1 MALDRPHA
9 RREFLAGGAL
19 TAMSLVGPASAQ
31 GQAGGAVFGAVVEK
45 VVSPSALSV
54 FVPDLGASRSLTLGT
69 GVAAVH
75 GRAGVVTSFE
85 AFVPGEKV
93 VFIPA
98 NGAVD
103 GDEITVS
110 ELSSLVDAETID
122 VSRDGATVESSRGRF
137 RKSAHLRTRVPKGK
151 VEAVFWVDPG
161 SGERYLCAANK
172 S

>member
-1 MALDRPHA
+1 MALDRPHD
-9 RREFLAGGAL
+9 RRQFLAGGAL
-19 TAMSLVGPASAQ
+19 TAMSLAGAESAQ
-31 GQAGGAVFGAVVEK
+31 AQAGGAVFGAVVEK

-54 FVPDLGASRSLTLGT
+54 FVSDLGASRSLTLGT

-98 NGAVD
+98 DGAVD
-103 GDEITVS
+103 GDQITVS
-110 ELSSLVDAETID
+110 ELSSRVDAETID
-122 VSRDGATVESSRGRF
+122 VSSDGATVESSRGRF

-151 VEAVFWVDPG
+151 VEAVFWVDPD